1 MFRITVYCIR
11 QAAIALVRNFWLG
24 LASAGMIAVS
34 LCILGAFL
42 LVALN
47 ANQWMRGVES
57 EVEINV
63 FLAPEAEASEI
74 GEKIEALSGVTRCT
88 FVPKSQALREMR
100 ESLGDK
106 SDILEGLEEDNPLP
120 DSYRVQAAR
129 AELVPAVAEKIEDLP
144 GVDRVNYGQGVVEKV
159 IMITRWLNIVS
170 LVAAGL
176 LAAAA
181 VFLIV
186 TTVRLSVVARQQE
199 ISIMKFLGASNWFVR
214 APFLMEGMTVG
225 LMGGLAAVTALGLGY
240 YYLALQVDRA
250 SLLFFQLVTDPYL
263 LLPVFGGLL
272 ALGLGMGGLGS
283 VVSMRKFLNV

>member
-1 MFRITVYCIR
+1 MFRTTLYCIR
-11 QAAIALVRNFWLG
+11 LAAVALIRNFWLAM
-24 LASAGMIAVS
+24 ASAGMIAVS
-34 LCILGAFL
+34 LSILGAFL

-63 FLAPEAEASEI
+63 FLASGAETSEI
-74 GEKIEALSGVTRCT
+74 GEKIKSLPGVTRCT
-88 FVPKSQALREMR
+88 FVSKRQALREMR

-129 AELVPAVAEKIEDLP
+129 AELVPGIAERIKDLP
-144 GVDRVNYGQGVVEKV
+144 GVDRVNYGQGVIEKV
-159 IMITRWLNIVS
+159 IAITRWLNIVS
-170 LVAAGL
+170 LVTAGL

-225 LMGGLAAVTALGLGY
+225 LIGGLAAVSVLGAGY
-240 YYLALQVDRA
+240 YWLALQLDRV
-250 SLLFFQLVTDPYL
+250 SLLFFRMVTDPYL
-263 LLPVFGGLL
+263 LLPLFGGLL
-272 ALGLGMGGLGS
+272 LLGLGMGGLGS
-283 VVSMRKFLNV
+283 IVSMRKFMNV

>member
-1 MFRITVYCIR
+1 MFRTAFYCVR
-11 QAAIALVRNFWLG
+11 QAALALVRNFWLA

-63 FLAPEAEASEI
+63 FLAPEAKASEI
-74 GEKIEALSGVTRCT
+74 GEKIEALPGVTRCT
-88 FVPKSQALREMR
+88 FVSKSQALREMR

-129 AELVPAVAEKIEDLP
+129 AELVPAIAAKIEDLP
-144 GVDRVNYGQGVVEKV
+144 GVERVNYGQGVVEKV
-159 IMITRWLNIVS
+159 ILITRWLNVVS
-170 LVAAGL
+170 LAAAGL
-176 LAAAA
+176 LAVAA

-199 ISIMKFLGASNWFVR
+199 ISIMKFLGAGNWFVR

-225 LMGGLAAVTALGLGY
+225 LMGGLAATAVLGLGY

-250 SLLFFQLVTDPYL
+250 SLLFFRLVTDPYL
-263 LLPVFGGLL
+263 VLPVFGGLL
-272 ALGLGMGGLGS
+272 VLGLAMGGLGS
-283 VVSMRKFLNV
+283 IVSMRKFLNV